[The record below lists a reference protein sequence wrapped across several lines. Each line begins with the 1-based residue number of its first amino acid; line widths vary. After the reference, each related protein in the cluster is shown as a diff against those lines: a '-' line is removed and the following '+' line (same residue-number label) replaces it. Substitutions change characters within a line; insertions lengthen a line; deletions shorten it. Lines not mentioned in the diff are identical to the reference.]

1 LASPGSARPGHYP
14 FTTSG
19 FLIAQ
24 GWFFAHHVG
33 LVLVLAALA
42 VSGAVGPGRSLV
54 GVRGSRVIGI
64 VLLTFAE
71 LLAMR

>member
-1 LASPGSARPGHYP
+1 MASPGSARPGHYP

-42 VSGAVGPGRSLV
+42 VSGAVGPGRV
-54 GVRGSRVIGI
+54 ARGGAWIAVIGI